1 VATPATTD
9 DVWIPIVAARG
20 WLIVTRDSRIQHRRA
35 EIAAVRDSGARMI
48 ALASRDATGVW
59 AQLEVF
65 MSQWRRIEALT
76 ARPGPFITS
85 VSRTAMSDVD
95 LD

>member
-1 VATPATTD
+1 
-9 DVWIPIVAARG
+9 
-20 WLIVTRDSRIQHRRA
+20 
-35 EIAAVRDSGARMI
+35 M
-48 ALASRDATGVW
+48 
-59 AQLEVF
+59 
-65 MSQWRRIEALT
+65 RRIEALT